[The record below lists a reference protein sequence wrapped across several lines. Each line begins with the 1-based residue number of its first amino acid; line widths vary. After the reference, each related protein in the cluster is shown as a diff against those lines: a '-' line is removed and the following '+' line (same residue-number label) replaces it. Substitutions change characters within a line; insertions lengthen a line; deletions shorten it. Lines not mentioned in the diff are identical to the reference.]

1 MARKLH
7 FTCQT
12 GVVAANVQPVTNMF
26 GQTLWLTLLV
36 SMCGSSDGSSRPEM
50 AMSTTHFGVT
60 WSWHE
65 QFSKGILHH
74 DASLQ
79 GESFVHDFEGIGL
92 SHGHERMAEAATPSG
107 SSFGKTH
114 PR

>member
-1 MARKLH
+1 MARKLR
-7 FTCQT
+7 FTCHT

-50 AMSTTHFGVT
+50 EELTTHFGVT

-65 QFSKGILHH
+65 QFSKGICTMMLPCKVKVLCVILR
-74 DASLQ
+74 A
-79 GESFVHDFEGIGL
+79 
-92 SHGHERMAEAATPSG
+92 
-107 SSFGKTH
+107 
-114 PR
+114 